1 MSKLNV
7 SEGLE
12 GWLDINIMLIEVKS
26 WFITREIKVGSLETV
41 TCNSSSI
48 SSVSVHNIS
57 DIIGNKKGRSNL
69 AAMFKHTQKCF
80 RFCKQNEWFSSAM
93 IILTVAKLLCVISS
107 FALCVRVCLVIFEWY
122 AIVSNWQIAESMW
135 QLIM

>member
-1 MSKLNV
+1 MSKFNV

-57 DIIGNKKGRSNL
+57 DIIGNKK
-69 AAMFKHTQKCF
+69 
-80 RFCKQNEWFSSAM
+80 
-93 IILTVAKLLCVISS
+93 VD
-107 FALCVRVCLVIFEWY
+107 
-122 AIVSNWQIAESMW
+122 QI
-135 QLIM
+135 

>member
-1 MSKLNV
+1 MSNLNV

-12 GWLDINIMLIEVKS
+12 GWLDINIILIEVKS

-80 RFCKQNEWFSSAM
+80 RFCKQNEWFSSAVT
-93 IILTVAKLLCVISS
+93 ILAVAKL
-107 FALCVRVCLVIFEWY
+107 RVIFEVFQNGSNTKWT
-122 AIVSNWQIAESMW
+122 VSC
-135 QLIM
+135 